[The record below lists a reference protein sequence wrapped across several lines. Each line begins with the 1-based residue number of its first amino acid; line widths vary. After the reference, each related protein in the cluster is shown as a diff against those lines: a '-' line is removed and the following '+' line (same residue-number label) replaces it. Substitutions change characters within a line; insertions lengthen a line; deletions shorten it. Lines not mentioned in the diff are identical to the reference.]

1 MYYIGGNMENKI
13 QVITIKHKLD
23 LEISSDYVL
32 LPLDEKGVYLAQD
45 KNDDKHDLIIK
56 VEDEIYGK

>member
-1 MYYIGGNMENKI
+1 MGNEI
-13 QVITIKHKLD
+13 QVINIKHKLD

-32 LPLDEKGVYLAQD
+32 LPLDEKGAYLAQD

-56 VEDEIYGK
+56 VEDEIYG